1 MSMPHR
7 QVRGD
12 ASPARSATTSR
23 VQNENH
29 RSQQAQHSDEFPI
42 HTHGAKGVDRD
53 APAQQPSALRHRRA
67 KGTSRRILALSVAA
81 IVLYGVAPAVL
92 EVLGAYRRLT
102 DVDPAWWIVVV
113 AMSAAG
119 TWCMCAVQRLTL
131 NGARWFPVVTSQLA
145 GAAFSR
151 VVPGGSAAA
160 AALQARMLSQAGLA
174 PAAVATGLTAGALLL
189 LGALAGLP
197 LLALPAVLLGGR
209 IPDGLLQAAAVGLAV
224 FVVLFA
230 VGALLLKNDHVLR
243 AVGRGLRTADVRL
256 RRGQAR
262 SDGLPERLINERD
275 LLRKSLG
282 GAWARALALAAG
294 RWIFDFLSLYAAL
307 LAVGARPPLY
317 VALLAYAAAQ
327 LLGQLPLTPGGLGV
341 VEAGLTG
348 TLALAGVAAA
358 PAALATLAYR
368 LASFWLPLPVGLI
381 AWIWHRRRYGAARVR
396 RRAVRSLSNAA
407 TDSTLGTR

>member
-1 MSMPHR
+1 MLTGTRADHN
-7 QVRGD
+7 RG
-12 ASPARSATTSR
+12 ARR
-23 VQNENH
+23 
-29 RSQQAQHSDEFPI
+29 R
-42 HTHGAKGVDRD
+42 
-53 APAQQPSALRHRRA
+53 RRA
-67 KGTSRRILALSVAA
+67 RGIRRRILALSVAA
-81 IVLYGVAPAVL
+81 VVLYGVAPAVL

-119 TWCMCAVQRLTL
+119 TWSMCAVQRLTL

-160 AALQARMLSQAGLA
+160 AALQARMLSQAGLP

-230 VGALLLKNDHVLR
+230 LGALLLENDHVLR
-243 AVGRGLRTADVRL
+243 ALGRGLRAADVRL

-275 LLRKSLG
+275 LLRESLG

-396 RRAVRSLSNAA
+396 RRAVRSLSN
-407 TDSTLGTR
+407 GRGV